1 MKKLSLYFR
10 EFIIE
15 FLGGNF
21 VIAYNIGLFLIVA
34 KIVAYNWWWLLL
46 FIPIA
51 VFITITLFL
60 DSLTFISLS
69 LNNNLQKIWQLLDSK
84 PSYWMY
90 IFFRRITHG
99 FVYANGIIF
108 LFIFPLDAITT
119 SIGQGF
125 GYYLGAVITF
135 FLITFWIRNTLWK

>member
-1 MKKLSLYFR
+1 MEILKSLLK
-10 EFIIE
+10 FIVT
-15 FLGGNF
+15 LLCGCY
-21 VIAYNIGLFLIVA
+21 IATYGIGLFFIA
-34 KIVAYNWWWLLL
+34 SKFMAYSWWWLLL